1 MLKKQK
7 KCTFSNKK
15 KGMALSKRKKNE
27 GHTTNGGRAL
37 RLPNPIQNGACTLA
51 GTIKNKMY

>member
-15 KGMALSKRKKNE
+15 KGWRYQSEKKNE
-27 GHTTNGGRAL
+27 GHTTNGGCCVTSSESYPEWCMHPRG
-37 RLPNPIQNGACTLA
+37 N
-51 GTIKNKMY
+51 NKK